1 MDRERMEELLS
12 AYLDDELQDTER
24 AQAERLLKEN
34 ATARKL
40 LEELRLTSAIVS
52 SLPRH
57 TAPESIAED
66 VQQQIER
73 RALLDHVPQH
83 RVTHTSGRRTLQIFG
98 AIAAMFVIMMTSG
111 WYLVAHSSRQLS
123 KQLVAE
129 SKSKEQADKEALAS
143 ANKPKTG
150 ATKPSTYSSTTAK
163 INSNDNRAP
172 GNSGTAKTGELLA
185 MAPTETFESKLRNQ
199 MAPELL
205 QQHSYAQEP
214 VQLQVVVE
222 NERQRDA
229 LLAKLTTQLGQQQF
243 TRVSDAA
250 ARKEQS
256 IPANQAVFEPGTPGV
271 NYQNTLNRQVLVR
284 ARASDVGKVLGD
296 VEAAQPPHSQMMLN
310 VAGNTLEGNQ
320 LVKDNFIALSQ
331 SQNELAFGASNK
343 TPARSRAQSEALE
356 SESDVTLNL
365 PDDDNAASVTSAF
378 LQLVGIDQKTS
389 DELGEKMAEAAKKNS
404 TPTEE
409 RDAAPKPESGSFAE
423 SNVGPP
429 APKDETT
436 VADADAN
443 AQAAEV
449 EEGGSLVANA
459 MKRADDSRKNEAK
472 EKQAGAPAT
481 TLAAAP
487 RSGEFADVYQHKA
500 DEFITFVIDIA
511 VAPQDTAR
519 PTTDKPTSVASPK
532 SAKPVEHNDNRMEK
546 KQN

>member
-1 MDRERMEELLS
+1 MERERMEELLS

-111 WYLVAHSSRQLS
+111 WYLVAHSSREFSRKL
-123 KQLVAE
+123 LAE
-129 SKSKEQADKEALAS
+129 NQTKMQEAKDSLA

-150 ATKPSTYSSTTAK
+150 ATKPSPVSATTAK
-163 INSNDNRAP
+163 VDLKKSQSLGDKVA
-172 GNSGTAKTGELLA
+172 TKTGELVA
-185 MAPTETFESKLRNQ
+185 MAPSETFESKLRNQ

-256 IPANQAVFEPGTPGV
+256 IPTNQAVYEPGTPGV

-296 VEAAQPPHSQMMLN
+296 VEAAQPPNAQMMLN

-331 SQNELAFGASNK
+331 TQNELSLSASNK